1 MMRSLNCREDT
12 SQNFRTEEFGGQEA
26 DDTSTSYGLSSPVMR
41 HRAACASTTPFV
53 AGRLPPDLRNGAS
66 DIGFPEARPAKA
78 GGPPWSAKTYI

>member
-26 DDTSTSYGLSSPVMR
+26 DDTSTSYGLFPPVIR

-53 AGRLPPDLRNGAS
+53 AGRLPDLRNGAS
-66 DIGFPEARPAKA
+66 DIGFSEARPAKA
-78 GGPPWSAKTYI
+78 GGPLWSTKTDI